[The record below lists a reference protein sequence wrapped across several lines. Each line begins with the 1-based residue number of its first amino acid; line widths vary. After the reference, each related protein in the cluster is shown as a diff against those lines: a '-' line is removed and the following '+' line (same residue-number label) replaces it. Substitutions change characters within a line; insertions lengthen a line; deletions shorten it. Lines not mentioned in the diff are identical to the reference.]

1 MYTNNGKLEQITRNE
16 TTSHKNAR
24 DEKIKIPYP
33 RRVEEDGEEFQGVQY
48 QQP

>member
-24 DEKIKIPYP
+24 DEKIKIP
-33 RRVEEDGEEFQGVQY
+33 RQITKKKK
-48 QQP
+48 